1 VGSAAITV
9 SGERLSADVVKR
21 VASAIVL
28 IPLFVWMVSRGPAWL
43 FVLFVVAVA
52 GIASWELA
60 RLFERAGV
68 PTYTRLGPA
77 VVVAVTAS
85 FAWPGLDPPAAM
97 LALTLAAAGV
107 LAAPLWRPG
116 TLSFEPVTTTLLGVL
131 YVGWFLGHA
140 VLLYGL
146 PSGGELVLVLV
157 GTTWLGESA
166 AYMIGST
173 IGRHKLAPVI
183 SPNKTVEG
191 AAAQVAASLIGVLV
205 LRAWLLPEWSLSRI
219 VGAGIL
225 LGAIGQV
232 GDLAESVIK
241 RSVGV
246 KDTGDLIPGHGGL
259 LDRVDGLLLNAP
271 ALYYYAALGVLA

>member
-1 VGSAAITV
+1 MGSAAMTV
-9 SGERLSADVVKR
+9 GGERLSADLVKR

-43 FVLFVVAVA
+43 FVVFVAAVA
-52 GIASWELA
+52 GTAAWELG

-77 VVVAVTAS
+77 AAVAVTAS
-85 FAWPGLDPPAAM
+85 FAWPGLEPPAAM
-97 LALTLAAAGV
+97 IALTLAAAV
-107 LAAPLWRPG
+107 LLATPLWRAG
-116 TLSFEPVTTTLLGVL
+116 TLSIEPAATSLLGVL

-140 VLLYGL
+140 VLLYRL
-146 PSGGELVLVLV
+146 PSGSELVLLLV
-157 GTTWLGESA
+157 GVTWLGESA

-173 IGRHKLAPVI
+173 IGRHKLAPAI
-183 SPNKTVEG
+183 SPNKTLEG
-191 AAAQVAASLIGVLV
+191 AAAQIAASLLGALV
-205 LRAWLLPEWSLSRI
+205 LAAWLLPEWSLARTL
-219 VGAGIL
+219 GAGLL
-225 LGAIGQV
+225 LGIVGQV

-259 LDRVDGLLLNAP
+259 LDRVDGLLMNVP
-271 ALYYYAALGVLA
+271 ALYYYAALGATA

>member
-1 VGSAAITV
+1 MGSAAMTV
-9 SGERLSADVVKR
+9 GGERLSADLVKR

-43 FVLFVVAVA
+43 FVAFVAAVA
-52 GIASWELA
+52 GIAAWELS

-77 VVVAVTAS
+77 AAVAVAAS
-85 FAWPGLDPPAAM
+85 FAWPGLEPPAAM
-97 LALTLAAAGV
+97 IVLTLAAAGL

-116 TLSFEPVTTTLLGVL
+116 TLSIEPAATSLLGVL

-140 VLLYGL
+140 VLLYRL
-146 PSGGELVLVLV
+146 PSGSELLLLLV
-157 GTTWLGESA
+157 GVTWVGESA

-173 IGRHKLAPVI
+173 IGRHKLAPAI
-183 SPNKTVEG
+183 SPNKTLEG
-191 AAAQVAASLIGVLV
+191 AAAQIAASLLGALV
-205 LRAWLLPEWSLSRI
+205 LAAWILPEWSLARTL
-219 VGAGIL
+219 GAGLL
-225 LGAIGQV
+225 LGIVGQV

-259 LDRVDGLLLNAP
+259 LDRVDGLLLNVP
-271 ALYYYAALGVLA
+271 ALYYYAALGATA

>member
-1 VGSAAITV
+1 MGSAAITV
-9 SGERLSADVVKR
+9 GGERLSADVVKR

-43 FVLFVVAVA
+43 FVLFVAVVA
-52 GIASWELA
+52 GTAAWELA
-60 RLFERAGV
+60 RLFERSGV
-68 PTYTRLGPA
+68 PTYARLGPA
-77 VVVAVTAS
+77 AVVAVTAS

-97 LALTLAAAGV
+97 VVLTLAAAGL
-107 LAAPLWRPG
+107 LAAPLFRPG
-116 TLSFEPVTTTLLGVL
+116 TLSFEPVATSLLGVL

-140 VLLYGL
+140 VLLYRL

-166 AYMIGST
+166 AYMVGST
-173 IGRHKLAPVI
+173 IGRHKLAPAV
-183 SPNKTVEG
+183 SPKKTVEG
-191 AAAQVAASLIGVLV
+191 AAAQVAASLVGAWALG
-205 LRAWLLPEWSLSRI
+205 AWLLPDWSVSRI
-219 VGAGIL
+219 VGVGIL
-225 LGAIGQV
+225 LGVIGQV

-246 KDTGDLIPGHGGL
+246 KDTGGLIPGHGGL

-271 ALYYYAALGVLA
+271 ALYYYTALGALA